1 MIEVGWN
8 ELARYMSGAFALYL
22 ILEGVVPFINPLA
35 SQRMMA
41 RLSQADPRQLRWGG
55 LVSMILG
62 LGLLW
67 WVRNG

>member
-1 MIEVGWN
+1 MIEIGWN
-8 ELARYMSGAFALYL
+8 ELARYLSGAFALYL

-55 LVSMILG
+55 FVSMILG

-67 WVRNG
+67 WVRNA

>member
-1 MIEVGWN
+1 MIDVGWN